1 MKKGLFTLHI
11 ICFFVACDT
20 DDPFSNILV
29 EDREIIEKAY
39 STTYQ
44 FPEDFY
50 YETDLQGSPY
60 YENTV
65 SIRASQDLWIELHTN
80 DKEQALNWSEI
91 SSTTSA
97 YYRDLVAERETD
109 KYFEFKRVYSIYPND
124 IILSRIHKSSYFIPS
139 YDKFNRSSHIGTLK
153 VFPINEEVAKTFI
166 EYMWTNNLIGYN
178 DKVLENKITETTNHF
193 LYNLKP
199 VSVTYGDF
207 GICDVIEVNNFDFLI
222 DKQSGEVTYESIK
235 IKEIR
240 GICR

>member
-1 MKKGLFTLHI
+1 
-11 ICFFVACDT
+11 
-20 DDPFSNILV
+20 
-29 EDREIIEKAY
+29 
-39 STTYQ
+39 
-44 FPEDFY
+44 FY

-193 LYNLKP
+193 LYNLKS

>member
-1 MKKGLFTLHI
+1 LHI

-20 DDPFSNILV
+20 DDPFSNIPV

-39 STTYQ
+39 STIYQ

-65 SIRASQDLWIELHTN
+65 SIRASQDSWIELHTN

-97 YYRDLVAERETD
+97 YYRDLVAERGTD

-178 DKVLENKITETTNHF
+178 DKVLENKI
-193 LYNLKP
+193 
-199 VSVTYGDF
+199 
-207 GICDVIEVNNFDFLI
+207 I
-222 DKQSGEVTYESIK
+222 
-235 IKEIR
+235 
-240 GICR
+240 